1 MITSLCL
8 FAGLSGLA
16 VPAHASFDAGQEA
29 LQDYARARL
38 ADSDGA
44 LAESLESYRRALALD
59 PDSLVLALRSYRQA
73 IESGDRVLA
82 LRAAHRLDRD
92 MALPPD
98 GPLLLLSEAL
108 QKRDLAK
115 ARLLTQRLIS
125 ERHFA
130 FLAPVVESW
139 ISLSERKYVPPA
151 LPQDRDI
158 AALTRRYLADHQALQ
173 YLAMG
178 DADNAMPFIEQAL
191 SLRTNTLPGFR
202 MTAASRLADLGH
214 KDAALAL
221 LNITNKDAA
230 ALRQTIESGRKPKWQ
245 VRTAAQGYA
254 RLLMQL
260 AEDLSGETSRSL
272 ALSIARIASFADPA
286 ADEYRIAVARQLLA
300 MDHPQFALQEMA
312 AVKPRSVFAN
322 MANDVRISA
331 VLAAGDQ
338 DRALVMAQAAAAAMD
353 ADAND
358 YARLAGLLSRR
369 DDFAAAADAY
379 QKAIDLFGEK
389 PVPWSLYLLKGGA
402 LEQAGRWDEAKA
414 ELEKAE
420 KIAPNEPIILN
431 YLGYAQIERRQNVDS
446 ALALI
451 EKASD
456 LKPDDPAITDSLGW
470 AHYVNGDVKKA
481 IPVLERAVLGA
492 PDDATVN
499 EHLGD
504 AYWAAGRRFEARYS
518 WNAAYIYA
526 DDQGQ
531 GRIAKKIEL
540 GLRPDF
546 AAP

>member
-1 MITSLCL
+1 MIATLFL

-16 VPAHASFDAGQEA
+16 VPAHASIDAGQEA

-44 LAESLESYRRALALD
+44 LAESVKSYRQALALD

-73 IESGDRVLA
+73 IESGDRALA
-82 LRAAHRLDRD
+82 LRAAHILDQD

-98 GPLLLLSEAL
+98 GPLLLLADAL

-115 ARLLTQRLIS
+115 ARVLTGRLAS
-125 ERHFA
+125 ERHFS
-130 FLAPVVESW
+130 FLAPIVESW
-139 ISLSERKYVPPA
+139 ISLSEGKYVPPA
-151 LPQDRDI
+151 LPQDSGM
-158 AALTRRYLADHQALQ
+158 AALTRRYLAEHQALQ
-173 YLAMG
+173 HLALRDVDG
-178 DADNAMPFIEQAL
+178 AMPFIEQAL
-191 SLRTNTLPGFR
+191 SLRTNMLPGLR
-202 MTAASRLADLGH
+202 MTAASGLADLGR

-221 LNITNKDAA
+221 LNVPKKDVA
-230 ALRQTIESGRKPKWQ
+230 ALRTAIQSGRKPKLQ

-260 AEDLSGETSRSL
+260 ADDLSGENSRNL

-286 ADEYRIAVARQLLA
+286 ADECRIEVARQLLA
-300 MDHPQFALQEMA
+300 TDHPQFALQEMA
-312 AVKPRSVFAN
+312 AVKSRSLFAN
-322 MANDVRISA
+322 MANDVRIAA
-331 VLAAGDQ
+331 VLDAGDQ
-338 DRALVMAQAAAAAMD
+338 DRALDMAQAVAAAPD

-358 YARLAGLLSRR
+358 YARVASLLSRR

-379 QKAIDLFGEK
+379 QKAIDMFGEK
-389 PVPWSLYLLKGGA
+389 AVPWSLYLLKGGA

-414 ELEKAE
+414 ELEKAA

-431 YLGYAQIERRQNVDS
+431 YLGYAQIERRQNIDA
-446 ALALI
+446 ALALL
-451 EKASD
+451 EKANA

-470 AHYVNGDVKKA
+470 AHYVNGDVEKA

-504 AYWAAGRRFEARYS
+504 AYWTAGRRFEARYS
-518 WNAAYIYA
+518 WEAAYIYA
-526 DDQGQ
+526 DEREQ
-531 GRIAKKIEL
+531 GRIAKKIQL